1 MGYWTMLSGNS
12 IVAFV
17 PTKDSARARA
27 FYEDVLGLRFLSED
41 GFAVVMKAKDNKI
54 RIVKMKDFAPAQ
66 YTILGWEVADITSA
80 VQELTRRGV
89 VFSRYSSVPQ
99 DELGIWTTPD
109 KSKVAWFN
117 DPDGNVL
124 SVSQHPNTPAKDQL
138 FLS

>member
-1 MGYWTMLSGNS
+1 MLSDNS
-12 IVAFV
+12 IMAFV

-27 FYEDVLGLRFLSED
+27 FYEDVLGLRFLIDD
-41 GFAVVMKAKDNKI
+41 GFAVVMQAKENKV
-54 RIVKMKDFAPAQ
+54 RIVKMKDFTPAP
-66 YTILGWEVADITSA
+66 YTILGWEVPDITSA

-109 KSKVAWFN
+109 ASRVAWFN

-124 SVSQHPNTPAKDQL
+124 SVSQHPRTQPQP
-138 FLS
+138 